1 MKVKETFKTIIL
13 TGLVISTLVL
23 SSEIWLSEEL
33 WPEGYNSFLSGV
45 FSIFKGN
52 NADSLDLSQ
61 IYYPK
66 QILVSKNERSKI
78 VTTNDERYEE
88 LNNLLKGHIKTS
100 LLSGEAA
107 TASSEEF
114 KNACKENSL
123 FIGLYSFISFE
134 MLADY
139 YGANVTSTVS
149 DINHVKNILF
159 CPLEDSSGFIMYV
172 KNNES
177 GKIFKISVS
186 ENIEKLQDMID
197 KILSRVNEGT
207 VSASFAFE
215 NNFDK
220 KAEGEEAKILL
231 DSYMLINL
239 SESSVPGIEA
249 SNLLDLSGG
258 SYEQISRYFG
268 VNTNTARRFT
278 DTFGTVNFVENFGTL
293 KFYQD
298 GLLEYTSIDS
308 GIDLNANIS
317 SDYDAV
323 KLAGEFTEGV
333 NNLFTLPENN
343 SYVFA
348 GVKEDENTVYTVSF
362 DILYKGVPV
371 VLERELSNKETL
383 THPIEI
389 KIKNNR
395 IISYRQLF
403 CGFKNSGDKLTVP
416 NMISVLDKFY
426 LTFDVKNNPDI
437 IIDDIYN
444 IYHYNIKENITDSG
458 NGVLLSNGKVVMVK

>member
-100 LLSGEAA
+100 LLSGEAS

-207 VSASFAFE
+207 VSAS
-215 NNFDK
+215 
-220 KAEGEEAKILL
+220 
-231 DSYMLINL
+231 L
-239 SESSVPGIEA
+239 SIWHSSC
-249 SNLLDLSGG
+249 
-258 SYEQISRYFG
+258 
-268 VNTNTARRFT
+268 
-278 DTFGTVNFVENFGTL
+278 
-293 KFYQD
+293 D
-298 GLLEYTSIDS
+298 G
-308 GIDLNANIS
+308 
-317 SDYDAV
+317 
-323 KLAGEFTEGV
+323 
-333 NNLFTLPENN
+333 
-343 SYVFA
+343 
-348 GVKEDENTVYTVSF
+348 
-362 DILYKGVPV
+362 
-371 VLERELSNKETL
+371 
-383 THPIEI
+383 
-389 KIKNNR
+389 
-395 IISYRQLF
+395 
-403 CGFKNSGDKLTVP
+403 
-416 NMISVLDKFY
+416 
-426 LTFDVKNNPDI
+426 
-437 IIDDIYN
+437 
-444 IYHYNIKENITDSG
+444 
-458 NGVLLSNGKVVMVK
+458 